1 MRKLALVL
9 LMLIAPAASA
19 ADDCS
24 QVEALDALYGV
35 RDLVIRNAGSYAIT
49 SAIDEAIN
57 GLRGPQAGG
66 GYRWVQWVKPSG
78 TPPTVRHEHTVSAV
92 QGSGT
97 TDSVEASADKP
108 FAVAIVVPKKRSLFS
123 ANNPSWVGEVVI
135 EFTLD
140 GKQRTRNET
149 VNAWLNPGT
158 SRTFDLGTIADDA
171 RVRAEAATSAKTSK
185 GETLV
190 EIHFKQ
196 AVEQDDPE
204 NPQYE
209 TIRSLQRVRS
219 SASPEVLDAEIAKLE
234 RRLFPSLQTYRFT
247 FLISKTREA
256 EELLRS
262 TKTEEQ
268 DKGKKMLKEVVEE
281 VKEAD

>member
-1 MRKLALVL
+1 MRRLAIVL
-9 LMLIAPAASA
+9 LILLAPVAFAV
-19 ADDCS
+19 DDCS
-24 QVEALDALYGV
+24 QVEALDALYGI
-35 RDLVIRNAGSYAIT
+35 RDLVIRNAGSYAIS
-49 SAIDEAIN
+49 SAIDDAIN
-57 GLRGPQAGG
+57 GLRGPQPGG

-78 TPPTVRHEHTVSAV
+78 APPTVKHEHTVTAV

-123 ANNPSWVGEVVI
+123 GNSPSWVGEVVI

-140 GKQRTRNET
+140 GRSRTRTESI
-149 VNAWLNPGT
+149 NAWLNPGT

-171 RVRAEAATSAKTSK
+171 RVRAEAATNAKTAK
-185 GETLV
+185 GEALV

-204 NPQYE
+204 NPQYL
-209 TIRSLQRVRS
+209 TIQSLQRVRS
-219 SASPEVLDAEIAKLE
+219 SASPEVLDAEIGKLE

-247 FLISKTREA
+247 FLITKTREA

-262 TKTEEQ
+262 TKTEDQ
-268 DKGKKMLKEVVEE
+268 DKAKTMLKEVAEE
-281 VKEAD
+281 VKK

>member
-1 MRKLALVL
+1 MRKLAIVL
-9 LMLIAPAASA
+9 LMLIAPAAHA

-24 QVEALDALYGV
+24 QVAALDALYGI
-35 RDLVIRNAGSYAIT
+35 RDLVIRNAGSYAIS
-49 SAIDEAIN
+49 SAIDDSIRD
-57 GLRGPQAGG
+57 LRGPEPGG

-78 TPPTVRHEHTVSAV
+78 TPPTVKHEHTVRAV

-140 GKQRTRNET
+140 GKSRTRNESI
-149 VNAWLNPGT
+149 NAWINPGS

-171 RVRAEAATSAKTSK
+171 HVRAEAATNEKTSK
-185 GETLV
+185 GEALV

-209 TIRSLQRVRS
+209 TIQSLQRIRS
-219 SASPEVLDAEIAKLE
+219 SASPEVLDAEIGKLE
-234 RRLFPSLQTYRFT
+234 HRLFPSLQVYRFT

-262 TKTEEQ
+262 TKTEDQ
-268 DKGKKMLKEVVEE
+268 DKAKKMLKEVAEE
-281 VKEAD
+281 VKD

>member
-1 MRKLALVL
+1 
-9 LMLIAPAASA
+9 MLIAPAAFA

-24 QVEALDALYGV
+24 QVEALDALYGI

-49 SAIDEAIN
+49 SAIDDSIN
-57 GLRGPQAGG
+57 GLRGPEPGG

-78 TPPTVRHEHTVSAV
+78 TAPTVKHEHTVTAV

-123 ANNPSWVGEVVI
+123 ANNPSWIGEVVI

-140 GKQRTRNET
+140 GRSRTRNESI
-149 VNAWLNPGT
+149 NAWINPGS

-171 RVRAEAATSAKTSK
+171 HVRAEAATNAKTAK
-185 GETLV
+185 GEALV

-196 AVEQDDPE
+196 AVKEDDPE

-209 TIRSLQRVRS
+209 TIQSLQRIRS
-219 SASPEVLDAEIAKLE
+219 SASPEVLDAEIGKLE
-234 RRLFPSLQTYRFT
+234 HRLFPSLQVYRFT
-247 FLISKTREA
+247 FLLAKTREA

-262 TKTEEQ
+262 TKTEDQ
-268 DKGKKMLKEVVEE
+268 DKAKKMLKEVAEE
-281 VKEAD
+281 VKK